1 MVQIIWWFLLT
12 KYHVILTRF
21 SGIFYFC
28 YFHRRRM
35 NICYLKLVNKEKE
48 MNCFILC
55 LFLFCRT
62 IISIRMICFRPPKCC
77 GNLLWRPASGSAAP
91 TFHQSGWIS
100 SQTRCWKRLSHSIC
114 PSPTIKSE
122 RRKSPLAIN
131 THWYVYSSSPRR
143 LVSSLKAQS
152 TAPPIIEPIVSDTK
166 RRRRHRW
173 LPKECEKGSLA
184 IPTKSPNLY
193 LFSSVV

>member
-21 SGIFYFC
+21 SGIIFYIC

-48 MNCFILC
+48 TNCFILC

-62 IISIRMICFRPPKCC
+62 IISIRMICFRPPKC
-77 GNLLWRPASGSAAP
+77 PSMTATASGSAAP

-100 SQTRCWKRLSHSIC
+100 SQTTWKRVSHSIC
-114 PSPTIKSE
+114 PLPTSNQSAE
-122 RRKSPLAIN
+122 N
-131 THWYVYSSSPRR
+131 HHW
-143 LVSSLKAQS
+143 Q
-152 TAPPIIEPIVSDTK
+152 
-166 RRRRHRW
+166 
-173 LPKECEKGSLA
+173 
-184 IPTKSPNLY
+184 
-193 LFSSVV
+193 